1 MWPNQQK
8 NADLVTFTKEILS
21 GKLHFFVQWQYPTS
35 FDKIS
40 ILTWRL
46 LVELFFL
53 LNKNP
58 RGLKFIPYLSL
69 KYSITVTEIL
79 NLIQNYLAISSLLQI
94 AIRCYHQRMQKLS
107 HQKTRQSVT
116 AKGDNWFVINLSF
129 FNLVISLLD
138 VALFSVFRS
147 CSKCL

>member
-21 GKLHFFVQWQYPTS
+21 GKLHFFVQWKYPTS
-35 FDKIS
+35 FDKIR

-46 LVELFFL
+46 LVKLRNFFFFWT
-53 LNKNP
+53 KP
-58 RGLKFIPYLSL
+58 SRTKI
-69 KYSITVTEIL
+69 YSISVTEIL

-94 AIRCYHQRMQKLS
+94 AIRCYQRMQKLS
-107 HQKTRQSVT
+107 HQKTMQSVT

-138 VALFSVFRS
+138 VALFSVFTS